1 MNAGDDE
8 LSEKDER
15 RHFPLIEI
23 RFLVGGD

>member
-15 RHFPLIEI
+15 RHLTLIEI
-23 RFLVGGD
+23 RFLGGGD